1 MTSSGPLVDEQHDQ
15 VDLGVVLRDRLR
27 DVLQQHRLA
36 GARRRDDQ
44 AALALADR
52 RHQVHDPR
60 RQVVRRRL
68 EHEALL
74 RVERR
79 QVLEEQLVARL
90 VGRLEV
96 DRLDLDQ
103 REVALAFLRR
113 PDLARDGV
121 AGLQVELADLRRRD
135 VDVVGAGQVV
145 VVGRAQEAEA
155 VGQHLEHAFRE
166 DEAALLGLRLE
177 DLEDQLLL
185 AHAGR
190 AGDVQVLGDLRELL
204 DAHVL
209 QLGDVQALAAAA
221 AVLPGCAALAWR
233 RRRCGWRRLAAGAAA
248 GAAGLPAGLER
259 AAGALRGGA
268 GAVGRRLPWRPARAC
283 STRVARWRLLAL
295 VAGCRARRRWRPDCA
310 CWLWHGT
317 TGVLGQML
325 DVSVPCDDS

>member
-1 MTSSGPLVDEQHDQ
+1 MIR
-15 VDLGVVLRDRLR
+15 RDRLR
-27 DVLQQHRLA
+27 DALQQHRLA

-52 RHQVHDPR
+52 RHQIHDAAG
-60 RQVVRRRL
+60 QVVGRRL
-68 EHEALL
+68 ELEPLL
-74 RVERR
+74 RIERR
-79 QVLEEQLVARL
+79 QVLEEELVARL
-90 VGRLEV
+90 LGRLEV

-145 VVGRAQEAEA
+145 VVRRAQEAEA
-155 VGQHLEHAFRE
+155 VGQHFEHAFGE

-209 QLGDVQALAAAA
+209 QLVDVEAPAASRVFGSPASRGGSRGLCLLRCVLRLF
-221 AVLPGCAALAWR
+221 AVLRFGCWGLFGGR
-233 RRRCGWRRLAAGAAA
+233 TPGAAFA
-248 GAAGLPAGLER
+248 G
-259 AAGALRGGA
+259 
-268 GAVGRRLPWRPARAC
+268 
-283 STRVARWRLLAL
+283 
-295 VAGCRARRRWRPDCA
+295 
-310 CWLWHGT
+310 
-317 TGVLGQML
+317 
-325 DVSVPCDDS
+325 